1 MEPVPNQNLDM
12 LKSAITVSRV
22 FPGYN
27 RPEHFPSEALKPS
40 SLLNINEAK
49 AMAKAMEA
57 GSLHNALKNTRID
70 LGGAQLND
78 LEARALKN
86 PHISKAKAEAYR
98 NPYGDYVDN
107 FDTDGRY
114 TIGEDGSIFK
124 SYEGANKVTA
134 QGLGDAYSI
143 SPDNVWSDSGNPG
156 ALMHELGHAID
167 FNEYNKDRYL
177 SRKFNDFYRKYAPTL
192 WLEHAA
198 WRKGKDRLLTG
209 AAKTKLDPSLL
220 VKVLEQAA
228 RTKAPGL
235 GSYWGSSLGTLLG
248 GAAGLGLGGLVG
260 FGLPYMLNNTV
271 YPSKGLALALT
282 GGATGALAGSSLGT
296 NLGSAL
302 GKYLGNRKSLGDEA
316 ALSSY
321 INEYAD
327 AYAKEHGIPKEE
339 ALKQIEA
346 LRERINKRV
355 KAKSKVDKKTK
366 RKVQAVPNLKAAS
379 SNYSSILKG
388 VKAMNRFEKAAEF
401 GGIVGKAAAYR
412 GISSVPAGAGPQQL
426 ASALN
431 MFNQAK
437 TLVDPTDSLEQQ
449 GLSREAF
456 DSMIHDLAA
465 REGDKYNFSEL
476 KQNPKANATAL
487 GVLGALGGGL
497 AGKLT
502 GQGLG
507 TSLGLAAAGGLAGA
521 GGGYL
526 SAGSHNKKLMATAKV
541 LKDYGLLKPD
551 QLRSALPLL
560 AS

>member
-1 MEPVPNQNLDM
+1 MLNQNHNM
-12 LKSAITVSRV
+12 LKSAITVSQV
-22 FPGYN
+22 FPNYN
-27 RPEHFPSEALKPS
+27 RPDSFPSKALKPS

-57 GSLHNALKNTRID
+57 GSLHDALKNTRID

-86 PHISKAKAEAYR
+86 PHISKARAEAFR
-98 NPYGDYVDN
+98 NNYGDYVDKIDSGGN
-107 FDTDGRY
+107 Y
-114 TIGEDGSIFK
+114 TIEDDGSIFK
-124 SYEGANKVTA
+124 SFEGPNKVFA
-134 QGLGDAYSI
+134 QGFGDAYVM
-143 SPDNVWSDSGNPG
+143 SPDNVWADTGNPG
-156 ALMHELGHAID
+156 VLMHELGHAID
-167 FNEYNKDRYL
+167 FNEYNKNRYL
-177 SRKFNDFYRKYAPTL
+177 SRKFNDLYRDYAPSL

-198 WRKGKDRLLTG
+198 WRKGRDRLLTG

-228 RTKAPGL
+228 RTKPAGL
-235 GSYWGSSLGTLLG
+235 GSYWGSGLGTLLG
-248 GAAGLGLGGLVG
+248 GAAGLGLGGLIG
-260 FGLPYMLNNTV
+260 FGLPYLLANRIFPV
-271 YPSKGLALALT
+271 KGSAMTLAGGTIGGLT
-282 GGATGALAGSSLGT
+282 GSALGT
-296 NLGSAL
+296 NLGIAL

-316 ALSSY
+316 AVSGY

-346 LRERINKRV
+346 LRERISKRV
-355 KAKSKVDKKTK
+355 KAKSKENKKTK
-366 RKVQAVPNLKAAS
+366 KTVKPAPYRKAA
-379 SNYSSILKG
+379 NFNDNGILKG
-388 VKAMNRFEKAAEF
+388 VKTMNRFEKAAEF
-401 GGIVGKAAAYR
+401 GSIVGKAAAYR

-437 TLVDPTDSLEQQ
+437 TLVDPTTSLEQQ
-449 GLSREAF
+449 GLSREDF

-502 GQGLG
+502 GQDWGP
-507 TSLGLAAAGGLAGA
+507 SLGLAAAGGLAGA

-526 SAGSHNKKLMATAKV
+526 SAGNHNRKLMATAKV